1 MDGTLRED
9 AAMKYLTIINNKQ
22 FEIEIQRDGSVLVN
36 GARHD
41 VDFLNLGGSLY
52 SVIQDTRSKELAIE
66 GNQADIEVLMEG
78 KLYEVKVLDQRALL
92 MAQRKGGLMAGSG
105 EVHSPMP
112 GLIVEVMV
120 NVGDMVEQG
129 ATVVILESMKM
140 QNELK
145 APRDGRIQTISCQ
158 AGQTVEKGT
167 LLVIIAGDDE

>member
-1 MDGTLRED
+1 MDGALRKDATL
-9 AAMKYLTIINNKQ
+9 KYLTIINNEQ

-36 GARHD
+36 GESHN

-52 SVIQDTRSKELAIE
+52 SVIQDTRSRELAIE

-92 MAQRKGGLMAGSG
+92 MAQRKGGLMTSSG

-129 ATVVILESMKM
+129 ETVVILESMKM

-145 APRDGRIQTISCQ
+145 APRDGRVQTVSCQ

-167 LLVIIAGDDE
+167 LLITIVGDDE